1 MMTTRSD
8 GDPTFTVGIV
18 FPMSGSFGLVGPS
31 SELSAQLAQEE
42 LNATDGI
49 LGRRVELLPID
60 GGRDP
65 AVVAADI
72 RDLLDAGALDA
83 VAGLHTS
90 AVRRALIPITT
101 NRIPYVYTSLYEG
114 GDRYPGLFVTG
125 ETPSAQIVPALDVMV
140 DEMGRRQWAVVG
152 NDYVWPRKT
161 AAIVTEHLHSI
172 GASVVFGD
180 YRPIGTV
187 DYSRTVSGIEQSG
200 CDGVV
205 VLLLGDDAVAFH
217 QAFAA
222 TGLDRRCVRLS
233 PLMDENML
241 LATGAENIRE
251 LYVSSGY
258 FETLGT
264 SESLDFSGRFSS
276 RFGVD
281 APIVGSLGQSCYEGI
296 TMLGELVDRAG
307 SAEVAALES
316 VAQDFSYDGARG
328 HLAMANGHVTQPI
341 YLAKAGE
348 VDFDVLTRITP
359 RRRS

>member
-1 MMTTRSD
+1 MNVTRARSD
-8 GDPTFTVGIV
+8 TTFTVGIV

-42 LNATDGI
+42 LNATGGV
-49 LGRRVELLPID
+49 LGRRVELVPID

-65 AVVAADI
+65 AVVAGEI
-72 RDLLDAGALDA
+72 RRLVDVGALDA
-83 VAGLHTS
+83 VAGMHTS
-90 AVRRALIPITT
+90 AVRRALIPITA

-125 ETPSAQIVPALDVMV
+125 ETPSAQLIPALDVMV
-140 DEMGRRQWAVVG
+140 DDLGRRRWAVVG

-161 AAIVTEHLHSI
+161 AAIVTEYLHSI
-172 GASVVFGD
+172 GVSVVFGD
-180 YRPIGTV
+180 FSPIGTV
-187 DYSRTVSGIEQSG
+187 DYAQTVSGIERSG

-217 QAFAA
+217 QAFASA
-222 TGLDRRCVRLS
+222 GLDRRCVRLS

-241 LATGAENIRE
+241 LATGSENARE

-307 SAEVAALES
+307 SAEVTALES
-316 VAQDFSYDGARG
+316 IAQNFSYDGARG
-328 HLAMANGHVTQPI
+328 HLKMTNGHVSQPI

-348 VDFDVLTRITP
+348 FDFDVLVEITP
-359 RRRS
+359 RRVS